1 MRVTGTS
8 AACALCLF
16 GAVTYSAEG
25 TAAAGPAPSGIDY
38 LSEVIVTGS
47 RIPTSYA
54 DETLPVTVL
63 DAADLAR
70 GGFTSLGTVLQALP
84 MSAASVK
91 SSNLNNGGDGS
102 DRVDLRALGP
112 KRTLVLLN
120 GHRLP
125 NGGIGGDDSVDI
137 GALPIGLVDHVEVL
151 TSGASA
157 IYGADAVSGVVN
169 LITRESFQGFELNGE
184 HSQTDRGDGQINL
197 LNATAGHELFGG
209 QWILGGQL
217 ARQSGV
223 LQSDRAYSAVPLT
236 VGDASGALVP
246 IGSMSLPEGLFDV
259 PAGNALGLPAGY
271 YTHVNGSVG
280 RAAADYRPALD
291 SDIFNYAPYQYLQT
305 PYERDSVWLLGTQ
318 PLTST
323 LSLHIEALFNH
334 RTSSQLLAPT
344 PFAAGSDP
352 TPVLADGSEGI
363 PADNYYNPF
372 GADLDDVRR
381 RFVELPPRSFTQR
394 ADMNRELASLHIE
407 LGAWK
412 LEPSVSYSHSNAA
425 EVDYGA
431 IAGQHLATALGPSGP
446 DAQGNIVCG
455 TPGAGG
461 IVSSASIIPGC
472 VPIDLFGG
480 VGSLTP
486 QQISYLHQ
494 TLEDHGT
501 DDERIAGIDAHGPF
515 GAVAGG
521 PIQWAAGAEYR
532 RESGSYI
539 FDPER
544 GGGAVGSGGQED
556 IPEVS
561 FATHEVYL
569 EMRAPL
575 ERQRP
580 LAASLDASLGARYS
594 DFSSFGGHFTWQS
607 GIRWS
612 PVEAVALRTNYARVF
627 RAPSLQ
633 ELYQASGVGVDAEYD
648 PCGNS
653 PTPAQRTHC
662 AANGVPGGAY
672 VQSQTSTFSVFQ
684 GGNPNLSPET
694 GYSFDSG
701 IDFVPPAWPN
711 LRASLDAYQ
720 ISLNGY
726 IETPHD
732 ESILELC
739 ADSGRPDICGLIK
752 RHPDGNIASISAL
765 PRNFGRTTVAG
776 VDTSVR
782 IVEDTPVGRFNL
794 SVMASFL
801 ARHDTELF
809 AGSTT
814 VHEAGTYS
822 PYASALPRWRS
833 LAHVDYDR
841 GAWHASYSTQ
851 WIGGYTEC
859 NGVEFQDDP
868 YCRRVQNVV
877 YHDIEIGYTIFSSL
891 TLRLGVT
898 NLTDTQPPYL
908 NFGNEANT
916 DTTTYRL
923 LGRTLFAAL
932 RYQLH

>member
-1 MRVTGTS
+1 
-8 AACALCLF
+8 
-16 GAVTYSAEG
+16 
-25 TAAAGPAPSGIDY
+25 
-38 LSEVIVTGS
+38 
-47 RIPTSYA
+47 
-54 DETLPVTVL
+54 
-63 DAADLAR
+63 
-70 GGFTSLGTVLQALP
+70 
-84 MSAASVK
+84 
-91 SSNLNNGGDGS
+91 
-102 DRVDLRALGP
+102 
-112 KRTLVLLN
+112 
-120 GHRLP
+120 
-125 NGGIGGDDSVDI
+125 
-137 GALPIGLVDHVEVL
+137 
-151 TSGASA
+151 
-157 IYGADAVSGVVN
+157 
-169 LITRESFQGFELNGE
+169 
-184 HSQTDRGDGQINL
+184 
-197 LNATAGHELFGG
+197 
-209 QWILGGQL
+209 
-217 ARQSGV
+217 
-223 LQSDRAYSAVPLT
+223 
-236 VGDASGALVP
+236 
-246 IGSMSLPEGLFDV
+246 
-259 PAGNALGLPAGY
+259 
-271 YTHVNGSVG
+271 
-280 RAAADYRPALD
+280 
-291 SDIFNYAPYQYLQT
+291 
-305 PYERDSVWLLGTQ
+305 
-318 PLTST
+318 
-323 LSLHIEALFNH
+323 
-334 RTSSQLLAPT
+334 
-344 PFAAGSDP
+344 
-352 TPVLADGSEGI
+352 
-363 PADNYYNPF
+363 
-372 GADLDDVRR
+372 
-381 RFVELPPRSFTQR
+381 
-394 ADMNRELASLHIE
+394 
-407 LGAWK
+407 
-412 LEPSVSYSHSNAA
+412 
-425 EVDYGA
+425 
-431 IAGQHLATALGPSGP
+431 
-446 DAQGNIVCG
+446 
-455 TPGAGG
+455 
-461 IVSSASIIPGC
+461 
-472 VPIDLFGG
+472 
-480 VGSLTP
+480 
-486 QQISYLHQ
+486 
-494 TLEDHGT
+494 
-501 DDERIAGIDAHGPF
+501 
-515 GAVAGG
+515 
-521 PIQWAAGAEYR
+521 
-532 RESGSYI
+532 
-539 FDPER
+539 
-544 GGGAVGSGGQED
+544 
-556 IPEVS
+556 
-561 FATHEVYL
+561 
-569 EMRAPL
+569 MRAPL

-726 IETPHD
+726 IETPDD